1 MKTPS
6 QQLLE
11 LICLSFRTETLR
23 RLTLSKPVGD
33 VSQRFTARL
42 VLGRGKPLLAWEES
56 LSGGKVRHHTC
67 TYEEIETFL
76 APLLS
81 SYGQVNLSTGAGDA
95 ELRRSKKGT
104 EVLLGGA
111 ALLKK
116 LTEGK
121 GELRTYL
128 GDLDRKKKH
137 LLTGKEPF
145 LFPLGITDASG
156 RIHDKKQG
164 KFRQINRFLEHIE
177 EIYPSLPEAG
187 KLVVYDLCCG
197 KSYLSFAA
205 YYYLCH
211 LRGREV
217 DMLCMD
223 LKEDV
228 MADCADTARA
238 IGFSGMRFLA
248 GDVRRTPRDVTP
260 HLVLSLHACDIATDI
275 VLDTAAALGA
285 EVILSTPCCHRYL
298 NDKLQMPSLD
308 FVARYPHLRGKLCEV
323 LTEGI
328 RLARLRAAGYTVMA
342 LEMTDPDDTPKNTL
356 LRAVRRRGFSP
367 DSAEGKRLREEY
379 EQLLHL
385 VLGEDISGY
394 LKEIRL

>member
-1 MKTPS
+1 
-6 QQLLE
+6 
-11 LICLSFRTETLR
+11 
-23 RLTLSKPVGD
+23 
-33 VSQRFTARL
+33 
-42 VLGRGKPLLAWEES
+42 
-56 LSGGKVRHHTC
+56 
-67 TYEEIETFL
+67 
-76 APLLS
+76 
-81 SYGQVNLSTGAGDA
+81 
-95 ELRRSKKGT
+95 
-104 EVLLGGA
+104 
-111 ALLKK
+111 
-116 LTEGK
+116 
-121 GELRTYL
+121 
-128 GDLDRKKKH
+128 
-137 LLTGKEPF
+137 
-145 LFPLGITDASG
+145 
-156 RIHDKKQG
+156 
-164 KFRQINRFLEHIE
+164 
-177 EIYPSLPEAG
+177 
-187 KLVVYDLCCG
+187 
-197 KSYLSFAA
+197 
-205 YYYLCH
+205 
-211 LRGREV
+211 
-217 DMLCMD
+217 
-223 LKEDV
+223 
-228 MADCADTARA
+228 MADCADTAHA